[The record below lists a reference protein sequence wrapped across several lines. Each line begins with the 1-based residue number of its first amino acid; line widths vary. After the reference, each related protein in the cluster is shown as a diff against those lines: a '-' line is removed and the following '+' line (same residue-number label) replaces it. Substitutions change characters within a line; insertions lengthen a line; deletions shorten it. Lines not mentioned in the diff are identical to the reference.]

1 MILKSFEYQK
11 INLKKNKIILFYGKN
26 EGLKNEIKKLILK
39 DTKNILNFDEREI
52 LENSVSFLESTL
64 SKSLFDD
71 EKTIIIK
78 RATDKIVKIL
88 EEIQFRNIDD
98 IKIIVISE
106 NLERKSKLRSFF
118 EKSKNYICVPF
129 YPDNEQS
136 LMKFGLDF
144 FQARKISISQS
155 NINLIVSKCNGDR
168 GVLLNELN
176 KIESFSLTKN
186 KITTEEITKL
196 TNLSENH
203 DVSIL
208 IDNCLAKNEKKT
220 ISILNDNNF
229 TNEDSIM
236 ITRILL
242 NKVKKIL
249 SLSKNFEK
257 NKDIDITIKSSKP
270 PIFWKD
276 KEIVKQQIYK
286 WKSKDLKELIYKIN
300 EIELYIKKNINNS
313 INLVIDFILKNC
325 SNKSNN

>member
-11 INLKKNKIILFYGKN
+11 INLNKNKIILFYGKN

-118 EKSKNYICVPF
+118 EKSKNYICIPF

-257 NKDIDITIKSSKP
+257 NKNIDITIKSSKP

-276 KEIVKQQIYK
+276 KEIIKQQIYK

>member
-11 INLKKNKIILFYGKN
+11 INLNKNKIILFYGKN

-39 DTKNILNFDEREI
+39 NTKNILNFDEREI

-118 EKSKNYICVPF
+118 EKSKNYICIPF

-276 KEIVKQQIYK
+276 KEIIKQQIYK

>member
-11 INLKKNKIILFYGKN
+11 INLNKNKIILFYGKN

-39 DTKNILNFDEREI
+39 NTKNILNFDEREI

-168 GVLLNELN
+168 GALLNELN
-176 KIESFSLTKN
+176 KIESFFLTKN

-208 IDNCLAKNEKKT
+208 IDNCLAKNEKK
-220 ISILNDNNF
+220 NN
-229 TNEDSIM
+229 
-236 ITRILL
+236 
-242 NKVKKIL
+242 KY
-249 SLSKNFEK
+249 FE
-257 NKDIDITIKSSKP
+257 
-270 PIFWKD
+270 
-276 KEIVKQQIYK
+276 
-286 WKSKDLKELIYKIN
+286 
-300 EIELYIKKNINNS
+300 
-313 INLVIDFILKNC
+313 
-325 SNKSNN
+325 

>member
-39 DTKNILNFDEREI
+39 NTKNILNFDEREI

-118 EKSKNYICVPF
+118 EKSKNYICIPF

>member
-118 EKSKNYICVPF
+118 EKSKNYICIPF